1 MIGSGGLND
10 AGVVGCPFHGRP
22 KRRQEPGRCWCEL
35 VLGRMVLSGDQADAV
50 HGVEG
55 LAQHLVRDRS
65 LCRVVGQR
73 HPVDGVE
80 QLRMTHR
87 SVLSGERDQ
96 DVWLPLPGKHAVQ
109 AAQMPQL
116 RVVAW

>member
-1 MIGSGGLND
+1 MIRSGGLND
-10 AGVVGCPFHGRP
+10 GRVAGCPFHGRA
-22 KRRQEPGRCWCEL
+22 KRRQEFGCCRCEL
-35 VLGRMVLSGDQADAV
+35 VLGWLVLSGDQADAM
-50 HGVEG
+50 HGVES

-73 HPVDGVE
+73 HPVDDVE
-80 QLRMTHR
+80 KLRMTHR
-87 SVLSGERDQ
+87 PVVSGERQQ

-109 AAQMPQL
+109 AAQMSQL